1 MSDFSDLIW
10 EYKIG
15 LRHASIMRNRVKLDG
30 DKKLLKDI
38 ITSMSEVIECMETG
52 ISTLDYRPES
62 NYKTNSVAYYSDMTF
77 VSFLNYQQEL
87 QKTESEELSSFETAI
102 IYDLMKELTPRQ
114 KDVFL
119 LINKSGF
126 SIKSVARMLDIKRK
140 TVEDH
145 LRKAEKKIEERKK
158 KSQLWQLRESEKNE

>member
-1 MSDFSDLIW
+1 MSDMSDLIW

-15 LRHASIMRNRVKLDG
+15 LRHARIMRNKVKLEA
-30 DKKLLKDI
+30 DKTLLNGI
-38 ITSMSEVIECMETG
+38 ITSMAEAVKYMETG
-52 ISTLDYRPES
+52 ISMLDHKRES
-62 NYKTNSVAYYSDMTF
+62 NLKSHSVAYYSDMTL
-77 VSFLNYQQEL
+77 VSFLHYQQEA
-87 QKTESEELSSFETAI
+87 KIIEWVEVSTFETAVA
-102 IYDLMKELTPRQ
+102 YDLMKELTPRQ
-114 KDVFL
+114 KDVYL
-119 LINKSGF
+119 LVNKSGF